1 MITLRECPT
10 MYVYITSLKISCI
23 KEEFVHT
30 SLYITPKQSNSS
42 NFPFI
47 TLLHTN
53 ICEILLIL
61 FLLKKTFFTLCFPSS
76 DPILPLRTG

>member
-30 SLYITPKQSNSS
+30 SLYVTPKQSNSS
-42 NFPFI
+42 NLPFNP
-47 TLLHTN
+47 LLHTN
-53 ICEILLIL
+53 ICEILAIWFLFNKHSSHYASLPVIL
-61 FLLKKTFFTLCFPSS
+61 FFL
-76 DPILPLRTG
+76 